1 MSCYGAISI
10 INCQLKKRGGV
21 AKHCCMWPTTFY
33 VKLFFK
39 VSLWK
44 KIEPVW
50 GAGCLGNWGEKVGLP
65 IYAFVPL
72 ELGLCE
78 CTSLFRIVSIKFKLF
93 KINIKNERIL
103 SSECP
108 SLSNVTFLR
117 NGRLRRKGGAWGQSV
132 ILWVKLH
139 YLELQFIN

>member
-1 MSCYGAISI
+1 M
-10 INCQLKKRGGV
+10 LKFFLR
-21 AKHCCMWPTTFY
+21 Y
-33 VKLFFK
+33 LFG
-39 VSLWK
+39 K

-78 CTSLFRIVSIKFKLF
+78 CISLFRIVSIKFKLF

-117 NGRLRRKGGAWGQSV
+117 SGRLRHKGGAWGQSV
-132 ILWVKLH
+132 ILWIKLH
-139 YLELQFIN
+139 YLELQFID